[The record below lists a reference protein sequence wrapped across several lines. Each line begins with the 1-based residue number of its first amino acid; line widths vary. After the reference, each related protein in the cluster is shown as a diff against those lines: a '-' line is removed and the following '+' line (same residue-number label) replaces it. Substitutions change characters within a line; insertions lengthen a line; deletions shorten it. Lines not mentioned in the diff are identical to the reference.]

1 MNTNK
6 NARVVL
12 CYGDSNTWGQND
24 DKNVAGRYDA
34 ESRWTGILQKQL
46 GEDYY
51 VIEEGLGGRTT
62 DLEHYNPAKPSR
74 NGFTYF
80 VPCLTSHSPLDWVVI
95 MLGTNDLKMQY
106 SRSVEDIAKA
116 LNKYVDTIRGEQPQA
131 KILLVSPIY
140 VDSSAP
146 KFSEYYF
153 DTYDE
158 VSEAKSKELA
168 SSIEKLA
175 SDTDCLFLDAS
186 KTSKVG
192 FDGIHFGIASHP
204 TLAESIREKIVNSN

>member
-6 NARVVL
+6 NAKVVL

-34 ESRWTGILQKQL
+34 ENRWTGILQKQL
-46 GEDYY
+46 GDNYY

-106 SRSVEDIAKA
+106 SRSVVDIAKA
-116 LNKYVDTIRGEQPQA
+116 LNKYVDTVRSEQPQS

-153 DTYDE
+153 DTYDK
-158 VSEAKSKELA
+158 VSETKSKELA
-168 SSIEKLA
+168 QSIERLA
-175 SDTDCLFLDAS
+175 NDTGCLFLDAS
-186 KTSKVG
+186 IASKSG
-192 FDGIHFGIASHP
+192 LDGIHFDIASHR
-204 TLAESIREKIVNSN
+204 TLAESIQELITS

>member
-6 NARVVL
+6 NAKVVL

-24 DKNVAGRYDA
+24 DKNVAGRYDV
-34 ESRWTGILQKQL
+34 ESRWTGILQNQL

-62 DLEHYNPAKPSR
+62 DLEHYNPTKPSR

-80 VPCLTSHSPLDWVVI
+80 VPCLTSHNPLDWVVI
-95 MLGTNDLKMQY
+95 MLGTNDLKIQY
-106 SRSVEDIAKA
+106 SRSVDDIAKA
-116 LNKYVDTIRGEQPQA
+116 LKRYVDTVRSEQPQA
-131 KILLVSPIY
+131 KILLASPIY

-153 DTYDE
+153 DTYDK
-158 VSEAKSKELA
+158 VSEAKSRELA
-168 SSIEKLA
+168 QSIERLA
-175 SDTDCLFLDAS
+175 KDTDCMFLDAS
-186 KTSKVG
+186 KTSKAG
-192 FDGIHFGIASHP
+192 LDGIHFDIASHR
-204 TLAESIREKIVNSN
+204 TLAESILELISS

>member
-1 MNTNK
+1 MNVNPDAT
-6 NARVVL
+6 VVL

-24 DKNVAGRYDA
+24 DKNVAGRYGA
-34 ESRWTGILQKQL
+34 NSRWTGILQQQL

-62 DLEHYNPAKPSR
+62 DLEHYNPDKPSR
-74 NGFTYF
+74 NGLTYF

-106 SRSVEDIAKA
+106 ERTADSIAKA
-116 LNKYVDTIRGEQPQA
+116 LRSYVDLVRAEQPKA

-140 VDSSAP
+140 VDSTAP

-158 VSEAKSKELA
+158 NSASKSKEVAL
-168 SSIEKLA
+168 SIEKLA
-175 SDTDCLFLDAS
+175 EESGCLFFDAS
-186 KTSKVG
+186 SVAKAG
-192 FDGIHFGIASHP
+192 LDGIHFDAISHKN
-204 TLAESIREKIVNSN
+204 LAISIRDIIA